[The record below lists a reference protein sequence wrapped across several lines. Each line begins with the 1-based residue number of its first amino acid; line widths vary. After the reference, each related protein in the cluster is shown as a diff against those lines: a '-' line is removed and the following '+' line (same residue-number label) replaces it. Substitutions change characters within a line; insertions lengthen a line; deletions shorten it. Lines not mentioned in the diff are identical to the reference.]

1 MVKTPPL
8 NSAQELKKIATNYYK
23 ELEDASNNSQK
34 KVAWC
39 SSVGPAEILLSMGF
53 SVYYPENHAAM
64 IGASR
69 TANKYMTAAH
79 AQGYSP
85 EICSYLT
92 SDVGAFL
99 NNETPFSKAY
109 GISEVPKPDVLV
121 YNTNQCRDV
130 QDWFSFYAKKFDVP
144 NIGINSPSYIDEIR
158 YSHINTVVTQMKEMT
173 DSLSKITDQAF
184 EKRRLQEVLQLSLE
198 CSNLWFDIL
207 KTAANIPSPLTFFDS
222 CIHMLPAVVLRGNQ
236 EAVNYYKLLKEELD
250 IRIEEGISAIKEE
263 KIRLYWEGMPIWGKI
278 RALSNQLYDLD
289 SCVVASTYCN
299 SWIFTDFD
307 PQEPFSSMAKAYT
320 ALFINKSE
328 TSKMK
333 YLKQMIDDFRI
344 DGVLFHSARTCPHNS
359 NTYYGMPKRLERQ
372 TNVPTLVI
380 EADHIDLNV
389 YSEEQTKTR
398 IEAFVEQLTGF

>member
-1 MVKTPPL
+1 
-8 NSAQELKKIATNYYK
+8 
-23 ELEDASNNSQK
+23 
-34 KVAWC
+34 
-39 SSVGPAEILLSMGF
+39 
-53 SVYYPENHAAM
+53 
-64 IGASR
+64 
-69 TANKYMTAAH
+69 
-79 AQGYSP
+79 
-85 EICSYLT
+85 
-92 SDVGAFL
+92 
-99 NNETPFSKAY
+99 
-109 GISEVPKPDVLV
+109 
-121 YNTNQCRDV
+121 
-130 QDWFSFYAKKFDVP
+130 
-144 NIGINSPSYIDEIR
+144 
-158 YSHINTVVTQMKEMT
+158 MKEMT
-173 DSLSKITDQAF
+173 DSLSKITEQAF

-222 CIHMLPAVVLRGNQ
+222 CIHMLPAVVMRGNQ
-236 EAVNYYKLLKEELD
+236 EAVNYYKLLQEELD
-250 IRIEEGISAIKEE
+250 IRIEEGISAVKEE

-333 YLKQMIDDFRI
+333 YLQQMIDDFKI

-359 NTYYGMPKRLERQ
+359 NTYYGMPKRLEKQ
-372 TNVPTLVI
+372 ANVPTLVI
-380 EADHIDLNV
+380 EADQIDLNV

-398 IEAFVEQLTGF
+398 IEAFIEQLIGF